1 MQPPAG
7 GPIGDMK
14 RIVILLE
21 EKWNTD
27 SLPDAAAAVR
37 AFREY
42 GFDTDLW
49 ILGEKDKFTGEQPS
63 AEQPSTE
70 REDAKKED
78 AEQEAA
84 GAVPGSYDTLY
95 MADSARLLR
104 QLAEAGAAFCAYSH
118 GGNSGSLNGNAGEDL
133 SAAEYILMEPQ
144 WVDKDSLVKIWQR
157 QRNIPWTILE
167 TERCI
172 VREFVPEDTDALYDL
187 YDEEA
192 RRFLEPPSGN
202 RSLEREILTSYIRRV
217 YRLCGYG
224 HWAVICKN
232 TGELIGR
239 MGFAFPPSPG
249 PMREPAT
256 TAGELGPERE
266 TAQQTPAQAVEESAA
281 EDPAAEDPVPVYD
294 PVPDA
299 MFGYLVRSDRRRQG
313 ITREVGA
320 AILQY
325 GFKKLGFTAIGAD
338 AAVSNTVSDK
348 ILRNFSFIP
357 VAEVQKQRYYIL
369 HETNWARCPARKAQG
384 RQD

>member
-1 MQPPAG
+1 
-7 GPIGDMK
+7 MK

-21 EKWNTD
+21 EKWHTE

-37 AFREY
+37 TYQEY
-42 GFDTDLW
+42 SFDTDLW
-49 ILGEKDKFTGEQPS
+49 ILEEQDRITGEQS
-63 AEQPSTE
+63 AIPHEPTSDTVT
-70 REDAKKED
+70 
-78 AEQEAA
+78 
-84 GAVPGSYDTLY
+84 GPNGPHSSILSPGVADTLFI
-95 MADSARLLR
+95 ADSARLLR

-118 GGNSGSLNGNAGEDL
+118 GGNSGEDL

-144 WVDKDSLVKIWQR
+144 WVDEDSLVKIWQR

-167 TERCI
+167 TERCV
-172 VREFVPEDTDALYDL
+172 VREFVPEDTDALYEL

-202 RSLEREILTSYIRRV
+202 RPLEREILTSYIRRV

-224 HWAVICKN
+224 HWAVICKK

-249 PMREPAT
+249 PERAGAEKQTETEQQSEAADAENPA
-256 TAGELGPERE
+256 
-266 TAQQTPAQAVEESAA
+266 
-281 EDPAAEDPVPVYD
+281 PVCD

-325 GFKKLGFTAIGAD
+325 GFEKLGFTAIGAD

-369 HETNWARCPARKAQG
+369 HGTDWDHCPAREAQS
-384 RQD
+384 RRD

>member
-1 MQPPAG
+1 
-7 GPIGDMK
+7 MK

-21 EKWNTD
+21 EKWHTE
-27 SLPDAAAAVR
+27 SLPDAATAVR
-37 AFREY
+37 AYQEY

-49 ILGEKDKFTGEQPS
+49 ILEEQDRITGEQS
-63 AEQPSTE
+63 AIPNEPTSDTVTGPNGPHSSILSPE
-70 REDAKKED
+70 VA
-78 AEQEAA
+78 
-84 GAVPGSYDTLY
+84 DTLFI
-95 MADSARLLR
+95 ADSARLLR
-104 QLAEAGAAFCAYSH
+104 QLADAGAAFCAYSH
-118 GGNSGSLNGNAGEDL
+118 GGNSGEDL

-144 WVDKDSLVKIWQR
+144 WVDEDSLVKIWQR

-192 RRFLEPPSGN
+192 KRFLEPPSRN

-224 HWAVICKN
+224 HWAVICKK

-239 MGFAFPPSPG
+239 MGFAFPPSP
-249 PMREPAT
+249 A
-256 TAGELGPERE
+256 
-266 TAQQTPAQAVEESAA
+266 
-281 EDPAAEDPVPVYD
+281 PVCD

-325 GFKKLGFTAIGAD
+325 GFEKLGFTAIGAD

-369 HETNWARCPARKAQG
+369 HGTDWDHCPAREAQS
-384 RQD
+384 RRD

>member
-1 MQPPAG
+1 
-7 GPIGDMK
+7 MK

-21 EKWNTD
+21 EKWHTE

-37 AFREY
+37 AYQEY

-49 ILGEKDKFTGEQPS
+49 ILEEQDRITGEQS
-63 AEQPSTE
+63 AIPHEPTSDTVT
-70 REDAKKED
+70 
-78 AEQEAA
+78 
-84 GAVPGSYDTLY
+84 GPNGPHSSILSPGVADTLFI
-95 MADSARLLR
+95 ADSARLLR
-104 QLAEAGAAFCAYSH
+104 QLADAGAAFCAYSH
-118 GGNSGSLNGNAGEDL
+118 GGNSGEDL

-144 WVDKDSLVKIWQR
+144 WVDEDSLVKIWQR

-167 TERCI
+167 TERCV
-172 VREFVPEDTDALYDL
+172 VREFVPEDTDALYEL

-202 RSLEREILTSYIRRV
+202 RPLEREILTSYIRRV

-224 HWAVICKN
+224 HWAVICKK

-239 MGFAFPPSPG
+239 MGFAFPPSP
-249 PMREPAT
+249 A
-256 TAGELGPERE
+256 
-266 TAQQTPAQAVEESAA
+266 
-281 EDPAAEDPVPVYD
+281 PVCD

-325 GFKKLGFTAIGAD
+325 GFEKLGFTAVGAD

-369 HETNWARCPARKAQG
+369 HGTDWDHCPAREAQS
-384 RQD
+384 RRD

>member
-1 MQPPAG
+1 
-7 GPIGDMK
+7 MK

-21 EKWNTD
+21 EKWHTE

-37 AFREY
+37 AYQEY

-49 ILGEKDKFTGEQPS
+49 ILEEQDRITGEQS
-63 AEQPSTE
+63 AIPHEPTSDTVT
-70 REDAKKED
+70 
-78 AEQEAA
+78 
-84 GAVPGSYDTLY
+84 GPNGPHSSILSPGVADTLFI
-95 MADSARLLR
+95 ADSARLLR

-118 GGNSGSLNGNAGEDL
+118 GGNSGEDL

-144 WVDKDSLVKIWQR
+144 WVDEDSLVKIWQR

-167 TERCI
+167 TERCV
-172 VREFVPEDTDALYDL
+172 VREFVPEDTDALYEL

-202 RSLEREILTSYIRRV
+202 RPLEREILTSYIRRV

-224 HWAVICKN
+224 HWAVICKK

-239 MGFAFPPSPG
+239 MGFAFPPSP
-249 PMREPAT
+249 A
-256 TAGELGPERE
+256 
-266 TAQQTPAQAVEESAA
+266 
-281 EDPAAEDPVPVYD
+281 PVCD

-325 GFKKLGFTAIGAD
+325 GFEKLGFTAIGAD

-369 HETNWARCPARKAQG
+369 HGTDWDHCPAREAQS
-384 RQD
+384 RRD

>member
-1 MQPPAG
+1 
-7 GPIGDMK
+7 MK

-21 EKWNTD
+21 EKWHTE

-37 AFREY
+37 AYQEY

-49 ILGEKDKFTGEQPS
+49 ILKEQDRITGEQS
-63 AEQPSTE
+63 AIPNEPTSDTVT
-70 REDAKKED
+70 
-78 AEQEAA
+78 
-84 GAVPGSYDTLY
+84 GPNGPHSSILSPGVADTLFI
-95 MADSARLLR
+95 ADSARLLR
-104 QLAEAGAAFCAYSH
+104 QLAEADAAFCAYSH
-118 GGNSGSLNGNAGEDL
+118 GGNSGEDL

-144 WVDKDSLVKIWQR
+144 WVDEDSLVKIWQR

-167 TERCI
+167 TERCV

-202 RSLEREILTSYIRRV
+202 RPLEREILTSYIRRV

-224 HWAVICKN
+224 HWAVICKK

-239 MGFAFPPSPG
+239 MGFAFPPSP
-249 PMREPAT
+249 A
-256 TAGELGPERE
+256 
-266 TAQQTPAQAVEESAA
+266 
-281 EDPAAEDPVPVYD
+281 PVCD

-325 GFKKLGFTAIGAD
+325 GFEKLGFTAVGAD

-369 HETNWARCPARKAQG
+369 HGTDWDHCPAREAQS
-384 RQD
+384 RRD

>member
-1 MQPPAG
+1 
-7 GPIGDMK
+7 MK
-14 RIVILLE
+14 RIVFLLE
-21 EKWNTD
+21 EKWHTE

-37 AFREY
+37 AYQEY

-49 ILGEKDKFTGEQPS
+49 ILEEQERITGEQSAIPHEPTSDTVTGPS
-63 AEQPSTE
+63 GPHSSILS
-70 REDAKKED
+70 
-78 AEQEAA
+78 
-84 GAVPGSYDTLY
+84 PGVADTLFI
-95 MADSARLLR
+95 ADSARLLR

-118 GGNSGSLNGNAGEDL
+118 GGNSGEDL

-144 WVDKDSLVKIWQR
+144 WVDEDSLVKIWQR

-192 RRFLEPPSGN
+192 KRFLEPPSRN

-224 HWAVICKN
+224 HWAVICKK

-239 MGFAFPPSPG
+239 MGFAFPPSP
-249 PMREPAT
+249 A
-256 TAGELGPERE
+256 
-266 TAQQTPAQAVEESAA
+266 
-281 EDPAAEDPVPVYD
+281 PVCD

-313 ITREVGA
+313 ITREAGA

-325 GFKKLGFTAIGAD
+325 GFEKLGFIAIGAD

-369 HETNWARCPARKAQG
+369 HGTDWDHCPAREAQS
-384 RQD
+384 RRD

>member
-1 MQPPAG
+1 
-7 GPIGDMK
+7 MK

-21 EKWNTD
+21 EKWHTE
-27 SLPDAAAAVR
+27 SLPDAATAVR
-37 AFREY
+37 AYQEY

-49 ILGEKDKFTGEQPS
+49 ILEEQDRITGERS
-63 AEQPSTE
+63 AIPNEPTSDTVTGPNGPHSSILSPE
-70 REDAKKED
+70 VA
-78 AEQEAA
+78 
-84 GAVPGSYDTLY
+84 DTLFI
-95 MADSARLLR
+95 ADSERLLR

-118 GGNSGSLNGNAGEDL
+118 GGNSGEDL

-144 WVDKDSLVKIWQR
+144 WVDENSLVKIWQR

-167 TERCI
+167 TERCV
-172 VREFVPEDTDALYDL
+172 VREFVPEDTDALYEL

-202 RSLEREILTSYIRRV
+202 RPLEREILTSYIRRV

-224 HWAVICKN
+224 HWAVICKK

-239 MGFAFPPSPG
+239 MGFAFPPSP
-249 PMREPAT
+249 A
-256 TAGELGPERE
+256 
-266 TAQQTPAQAVEESAA
+266 
-281 EDPAAEDPVPVYD
+281 PVCD

-325 GFKKLGFTAIGAD
+325 GFEKLGFTAIGAD

-369 HETNWARCPARKAQG
+369 HGTDWDHCPAREAQS
-384 RQD
+384 RRD

>member
-1 MQPPAG
+1 
-7 GPIGDMK
+7 MK

-21 EKWNTD
+21 EKWHTE

-37 AFREY
+37 AYQEY

-49 ILGEKDKFTGEQPS
+49 ILEEQERITGEQS
-63 AEQPSTE
+63 AMPHEPTSDNVTEQNGPHSSILS
-70 REDAKKED
+70 
-78 AEQEAA
+78 
-84 GAVPGSYDTLY
+84 PGVADTLFI
-95 MADSARLLR
+95 ADSERLLR

-118 GGNSGSLNGNAGEDL
+118 GGNSGEDL

-144 WVDKDSLVKIWQR
+144 WVDEDSLVKIWQR

-167 TERCI
+167 TERCV

-192 RRFLEPPSGN
+192 KRFLEPPSRN

-224 HWAVICKN
+224 HWAVICKK

-239 MGFAFPPSPG
+239 MGFAFPPSP
-249 PMREPAT
+249 A
-256 TAGELGPERE
+256 
-266 TAQQTPAQAVEESAA
+266 
-281 EDPAAEDPVPVYD
+281 PVCD

-325 GFKKLGFTAIGAD
+325 GFEKLGFIAIGAD

-369 HETNWARCPARKAQG
+369 HGTDWDHCPAREAQS
-384 RQD
+384 RRD

>member
-1 MQPPAG
+1 
-7 GPIGDMK
+7 MK

-21 EKWNTD
+21 EKWHTE

-37 AFREY
+37 AYQEY

-49 ILGEKDKFTGEQPS
+49 ILEEQDRITGEQS
-63 AEQPSTE
+63 AIPHEPTSDTVTEQNGPHSSILS
-70 REDAKKED
+70 
-78 AEQEAA
+78 
-84 GAVPGSYDTLY
+84 PGVADTLFI
-95 MADSARLLR
+95 ADSERLLR
-104 QLAEAGAAFCAYSH
+104 QLAEACAAFCAYSH
-118 GGNSGSLNGNAGEDL
+118 GGNSGEDL

-144 WVDKDSLVKIWQR
+144 WVDEDSLVKIWQR

-167 TERCI
+167 TERCV
-172 VREFVPEDTDALYDL
+172 VREFVPEDTDALYEL

-202 RSLEREILTSYIRRV
+202 RPLEREILTSYIRRV

-224 HWAVICKN
+224 HWAVICKK

-239 MGFAFPPSPG
+239 MGFAFPPSP
-249 PMREPAT
+249 A
-256 TAGELGPERE
+256 
-266 TAQQTPAQAVEESAA
+266 
-281 EDPAAEDPVPVYD
+281 PVCD

-313 ITREVGA
+313 ITREAGA

-325 GFKKLGFTAIGAD
+325 GFEKLGFTAVGAD

-369 HETNWARCPARKAQG
+369 HGTDWDHCPAREAQS
-384 RQD
+384 RRD

>member
-1 MQPPAG
+1 
-7 GPIGDMK
+7 MK

-21 EKWNTD
+21 EKWHTE

-37 AFREY
+37 AYQEY

-49 ILGEKDKFTGEQPS
+49 ILEEQDRITGEQS
-63 AEQPSTE
+63 AIPNEPTSDTVTGPNGPHSSILSPE
-70 REDAKKED
+70 VA
-78 AEQEAA
+78 
-84 GAVPGSYDTLY
+84 DTLFI
-95 MADSARLLR
+95 ADSARLLR
-104 QLAEAGAAFCAYSH
+104 QLADAGAAFCAYSH
-118 GGNSGSLNGNAGEDL
+118 GGNSGEDL

-144 WVDKDSLVKIWQR
+144 WVDEDSLVKIWQR

-192 RRFLEPPSGN
+192 KRFLEPPSRN

-224 HWAVICKN
+224 HWAVICKK

-239 MGFAFPPSPG
+239 MGFAFPPSP
-249 PMREPAT
+249 A
-256 TAGELGPERE
+256 
-266 TAQQTPAQAVEESAA
+266 
-281 EDPAAEDPVPVYD
+281 PVCD

-325 GFKKLGFTAIGAD
+325 GFEKLGFTAIGAD

-369 HETNWARCPARKAQG
+369 HGTDWDHCPAREAQS
-384 RQD
+384 RRD

>member
-1 MQPPAG
+1 
-7 GPIGDMK
+7 MK

-21 EKWNTD
+21 EKWHTE
-27 SLPDAAAAVR
+27 SLPDAATAVR
-37 AFREY
+37 AYQEY

-49 ILGEKDKFTGEQPS
+49 ILEEQDRITGEQS
-63 AEQPSTE
+63 AIPNEPTSDTVTGPNGPHSSILSPE
-70 REDAKKED
+70 VA
-78 AEQEAA
+78 
-84 GAVPGSYDTLY
+84 DTLFI
-95 MADSARLLR
+95 ADSERLLR

-118 GGNSGSLNGNAGEDL
+118 GGNSGEDL
-133 SAAEYILMEPQ
+133 SAAKYILMEPQ
-144 WVDKDSLVKIWQR
+144 WVDEDSLVKIWQR

-167 TERCI
+167 TERCV
-172 VREFVPEDTDALYDL
+172 VREFVPEDTDALYEL

-202 RSLEREILTSYIRRV
+202 RPLEREILTSYIRRV

-224 HWAVICKN
+224 HWAVICKK

-239 MGFAFPPSPG
+239 MGFAFPPSP
-249 PMREPAT
+249 A
-256 TAGELGPERE
+256 
-266 TAQQTPAQAVEESAA
+266 
-281 EDPAAEDPVPVYD
+281 PVCD

-325 GFKKLGFTAIGAD
+325 GFEKLGFTAIGAD

-369 HETNWARCPARKAQG
+369 HGTDWDHCPAREAQS
-384 RQD
+384 RRD

>member
-1 MQPPAG
+1 
-7 GPIGDMK
+7 MK
-14 RIVILLE
+14 RIVFLLE
-21 EKWNTD
+21 EKWHTE

-42 GFDTDLW
+42 GFDADLW
-49 ILGEKDKFTGEQPS
+49 ILGE
-63 AEQPSTE
+63 
-70 REDAKKED
+70 
-78 AEQEAA
+78 QEAA
-84 GAVPGSYDTLY
+84 DAVPGSCDTLFI
-95 MADSARLLR
+95 ADSARLLR
-104 QLAEAGAAFCAYSH
+104 QLAEAGKAFCAYSH
-118 GGNSGSLNGNAGEDL
+118 SGNSGSQSGNSGSQSGKSGSHSGNSGEDL

-144 WVDKDSLVKIWQR
+144 WVDRDSLVKIWQR

-172 VREFVPEDTDALYDL
+172 VREFVPEDIDALYDL

-192 RRFLEPPSGN
+192 RRFLEPPSRN

-224 HWAVICKN
+224 HWAVISKN

-239 MGFAFPPSPG
+239 MGFAFPSSPG
-249 PMREPAT
+249 PE
-256 TAGELGPERE
+256 GG
-266 TAQQTPAQAVEESAA
+266 PAQH
-281 EDPAAEDPVPVYD
+281 PVYD
-294 PVPDA
+294 PAPDA

-325 GFKKLGFTAIGAD
+325 GFEKLGFTAIGAD
-338 AAVSNTVSDK
+338 AAVSNTASDK
-348 ILRNFSFIP
+348 ILRLFSFIP

-369 HETNWARCPARKAQG
+369 HETDWDHCPARDAQNG
-384 RQD
+384 AAGTN

>member
-1 MQPPAG
+1 
-7 GPIGDMK
+7 MK

-21 EKWNTD
+21 EKWHTE

-37 AFREY
+37 AYQEY

-49 ILGEKDKFTGEQPS
+49 ILEEQDRITGEQS
-63 AEQPSTE
+63 AIPNEPTSDTVTGPNGPHSSILSPE
-70 REDAKKED
+70 VA
-78 AEQEAA
+78 
-84 GAVPGSYDTLY
+84 DTLFI
-95 MADSARLLR
+95 ADSERLLR

-118 GGNSGSLNGNAGEDL
+118 GGNSGEDL

-144 WVDKDSLVKIWQR
+144 WVDEDSLVKIWQR

-167 TERCI
+167 TERCV
-172 VREFVPEDTDALYDL
+172 VREFVPEDTDALYEL

-202 RSLEREILTSYIRRV
+202 RPLEREILTSYIRRV

-224 HWAVICKN
+224 HWAVICKK

-239 MGFAFPPSPG
+239 MGFAFPPSP
-249 PMREPAT
+249 A
-256 TAGELGPERE
+256 
-266 TAQQTPAQAVEESAA
+266 
-281 EDPAAEDPVPVYD
+281 PVCD

-313 ITREVGA
+313 ITREAGA

-325 GFKKLGFTAIGAD
+325 GFEKLGFTAIGAD

-369 HETNWARCPARKAQG
+369 HGTDWDHCPAREAQS
-384 RQD
+384 RRD

>member
-1 MQPPAG
+1 
-7 GPIGDMK
+7 MK

-21 EKWNTD
+21 EKWHTA

-37 AFREY
+37 AYQEY

-49 ILGEKDKFTGEQPS
+49 ILEEQDRITGEQS
-63 AEQPSTE
+63 AIPYKTTSDTVTGPNGPHSSILSPEV
-70 REDAKKED
+70 A
-78 AEQEAA
+78 
-84 GAVPGSYDTLY
+84 DTLFI
-95 MADSARLLR
+95 ADSARLLR
-104 QLAEAGAAFCAYSH
+104 QLADAGAAFCAYSH
-118 GGNSGSLNGNAGEDL
+118 GGNSGEDL

-144 WVDKDSLVKIWQR
+144 WVDEDSLVKIWQR

-192 RRFLEPPSGN
+192 KRFLEPPSRN
-202 RSLEREILTSYIRRV
+202 RSMEREILTSYIRRV

-224 HWAVICKN
+224 HWAVICKK

-249 PMREPAT
+249 PERAGAEMEQQSEAADAENPA
-256 TAGELGPERE
+256 
-266 TAQQTPAQAVEESAA
+266 
-281 EDPAAEDPVPVYD
+281 PVCD

-325 GFKKLGFTAIGAD
+325 GFEKLGFTAIGAD

-369 HETNWARCPARKAQG
+369 HGTDWDHCPAREAQS
-384 RQD
+384 RRD

>member
-1 MQPPAG
+1 
-7 GPIGDMK
+7 MK

-21 EKWNTD
+21 EKWHTE

-37 AFREY
+37 TYQEY
-42 GFDTDLW
+42 SFDTDLW
-49 ILGEKDKFTGEQPS
+49 ILEEQDRITGEQS
-63 AEQPSTE
+63 AIPHEPTSDTVT
-70 REDAKKED
+70 
-78 AEQEAA
+78 
-84 GAVPGSYDTLY
+84 GPNGPHSSILSPGVADTLFI
-95 MADSARLLR
+95 ADSARLLR
-104 QLAEAGAAFCAYSH
+104 QLAEADAAFCAYSH
-118 GGNSGSLNGNAGEDL
+118 GGNSGEDL

-144 WVDKDSLVKIWQR
+144 WVDEDSLVKIWQR

-167 TERCI
+167 TERCV
-172 VREFVPEDTDALYDL
+172 VREFVPEDTDALYEL

-202 RSLEREILTSYIRRV
+202 RPLEREILTSYIRRV

-224 HWAVICKN
+224 HWAVICKK

-239 MGFAFPPSPG
+239 MGFAFPPSP
-249 PMREPAT
+249 A
-256 TAGELGPERE
+256 
-266 TAQQTPAQAVEESAA
+266 
-281 EDPAAEDPVPVYD
+281 PVCD

-325 GFKKLGFTAIGAD
+325 GFEKLGFTAVGAD

-369 HETNWARCPARKAQG
+369 HGTDWDHCPAREAQS
-384 RQD
+384 RRD

>member
-1 MQPPAG
+1 
-7 GPIGDMK
+7 MK

-21 EKWNTD
+21 EKWHTE

-37 AFREY
+37 AYQEY

-49 ILGEKDKFTGEQPS
+49 ILEEQDRITGEQS
-63 AEQPSTE
+63 AIPNEPTSDTVTGPNGPHSSILSPE
-70 REDAKKED
+70 VA
-78 AEQEAA
+78 
-84 GAVPGSYDTLY
+84 DTLFI
-95 MADSARLLR
+95 ADSARLLR
-104 QLAEAGAAFCAYSH
+104 QLADAGAAFCAYSH
-118 GGNSGSLNGNAGEDL
+118 GGNSGEDL

-144 WVDKDSLVKIWQR
+144 WVDEDSLVKIWQR

-167 TERCI
+167 TERCV
-172 VREFVPEDTDALYDL
+172 VREFVPEDTDALYEL

-202 RSLEREILTSYIRRV
+202 RPLEREILTSYIRRV

-224 HWAVICKN
+224 HWAVICKK

-239 MGFAFPPSPG
+239 MGFAFPPSP
-249 PMREPAT
+249 A
-256 TAGELGPERE
+256 
-266 TAQQTPAQAVEESAA
+266 
-281 EDPAAEDPVPVYD
+281 PVCD

-313 ITREVGA
+313 ITREAGA

-325 GFKKLGFTAIGAD
+325 GFEKLGFTAVGAD

-369 HETNWARCPARKAQG
+369 HGTDWDHCPAREAQS
-384 RQD
+384 RRD

>member
-1 MQPPAG
+1 
-7 GPIGDMK
+7 MK

-21 EKWNTD
+21 EKWHTE
-27 SLPDAAAAVR
+27 SLPDAATAVR
-37 AFREY
+37 AYQEY

-49 ILGEKDKFTGEQPS
+49 ILEEQDRITGEQS
-63 AEQPSTE
+63 AIPNEPTSDTVTGPNGPHSSILSPE
-70 REDAKKED
+70 VA
-78 AEQEAA
+78 
-84 GAVPGSYDTLY
+84 DTLFI
-95 MADSARLLR
+95 ADSARLLR
-104 QLAEAGAAFCAYSH
+104 QLADAGAAFCAYSH
-118 GGNSGSLNGNAGEDL
+118 GGNSGEDL

-144 WVDKDSLVKIWQR
+144 WVDEDSLVKIWQR

-167 TERCI
+167 TERCV
-172 VREFVPEDTDALYDL
+172 VREFVPEDTDALYEL

-202 RSLEREILTSYIRRV
+202 RPLEREILTSYIRRV

-224 HWAVICKN
+224 HWAVICKK

-239 MGFAFPPSPG
+239 MGFAFPPSP
-249 PMREPAT
+249 A
-256 TAGELGPERE
+256 
-266 TAQQTPAQAVEESAA
+266 
-281 EDPAAEDPVPVYD
+281 PVYD

-325 GFKKLGFTAIGAD
+325 GFEKLGFTAIGAD

-369 HETNWARCPARKAQG
+369 HETDWNRRPARDAQS
-384 RQD
+384 RRD

>member
-1 MQPPAG
+1 
-7 GPIGDMK
+7 MK

-21 EKWNTD
+21 EKWHTE

-37 AFREY
+37 TYQEY
-42 GFDTDLW
+42 SFDTDLW
-49 ILGEKDKFTGEQPS
+49 ILEEQDRITGEQS
-63 AEQPSTE
+63 AIPHEPTSDTVT
-70 REDAKKED
+70 
-78 AEQEAA
+78 
-84 GAVPGSYDTLY
+84 GPNGPHSSILSPGVADTLFI
-95 MADSARLLR
+95 ADSARLLR

-118 GGNSGSLNGNAGEDL
+118 GGNSGEDL

-144 WVDKDSLVKIWQR
+144 WVDEDSLVKIWQR

-167 TERCI
+167 TERCV
-172 VREFVPEDTDALYDL
+172 VREFVPEDTDALYEL

-202 RSLEREILTSYIRRV
+202 RPLEREILTSYIRRV

-224 HWAVICKN
+224 HWAVICKK

-239 MGFAFPPSPG
+239 MGFAFPPSP
-249 PMREPAT
+249 A
-256 TAGELGPERE
+256 
-266 TAQQTPAQAVEESAA
+266 
-281 EDPAAEDPVPVYD
+281 PVCD

-325 GFKKLGFTAIGAD
+325 GFEKLGFTAIGAD

-369 HETNWARCPARKAQG
+369 HGTDWDHCPAREAQS
-384 RQD
+384 RRD

>member
-1 MQPPAG
+1 
-7 GPIGDMK
+7 MK

-21 EKWNTD
+21 EKWHTE

-37 AFREY
+37 AYQEY

-49 ILGEKDKFTGEQPS
+49 ILEEQDRITGEQS
-63 AEQPSTE
+63 AIPNEPTSDTVT
-70 REDAKKED
+70 
-78 AEQEAA
+78 
-84 GAVPGSYDTLY
+84 GPNGPHSSILSPGVADTLFI
-95 MADSARLLR
+95 ADSARLLR
-104 QLAEAGAAFCAYSH
+104 QLAEADAAFCAYSH
-118 GGNSGSLNGNAGEDL
+118 GGNSGEDL

-144 WVDKDSLVKIWQR
+144 WVDEDSLVKIWQR

-167 TERCI
+167 TERCV
-172 VREFVPEDTDALYDL
+172 VREFVPEDTDALYEL

-202 RSLEREILTSYIRRV
+202 RPLEREILTSYIRRV

-224 HWAVICKN
+224 HWAVICKK

-239 MGFAFPPSPG
+239 MGFAFPPSP
-249 PMREPAT
+249 A
-256 TAGELGPERE
+256 
-266 TAQQTPAQAVEESAA
+266 
-281 EDPAAEDPVPVYD
+281 PVCD

-325 GFKKLGFTAIGAD
+325 GFEKLGFTAVGAD

-369 HETNWARCPARKAQG
+369 HGTDWDHCPAREAQS
-384 RQD
+384 RRD

>member
-1 MQPPAG
+1 
-7 GPIGDMK
+7 MK

-21 EKWNTD
+21 EKWHTE

-37 AFREY
+37 AYQEY

-49 ILGEKDKFTGEQPS
+49 ILEEQDRITGEQS
-63 AEQPSTE
+63 AIPNEPTSDTVTGPNGPHSSILSPE
-70 REDAKKED
+70 VA
-78 AEQEAA
+78 
-84 GAVPGSYDTLY
+84 DTLFI
-95 MADSARLLR
+95 ADSARLLR
-104 QLAEAGAAFCAYSH
+104 QLADAGAAFCAYSH
-118 GGNSGSLNGNAGEDL
+118 GGNSGEDL

-144 WVDKDSLVKIWQR
+144 WVDEDSLVKIWQR

-167 TERCI
+167 TERCV
-172 VREFVPEDTDALYDL
+172 VREFVPEDTDALYEL

-202 RSLEREILTSYIRRV
+202 RPLEREILTSYIRRV

-224 HWAVICKN
+224 HWAVICKK

-239 MGFAFPPSPG
+239 MGFAFPPSP
-249 PMREPAT
+249 A
-256 TAGELGPERE
+256 
-266 TAQQTPAQAVEESAA
+266 
-281 EDPAAEDPVPVYD
+281 PVCD

-313 ITREVGA
+313 ITREAGA

-325 GFKKLGFTAIGAD
+325 GFEKLGFTAIGAD

-369 HETNWARCPARKAQG
+369 HGTDWDHCPAREAQS
-384 RQD
+384 RRD

>member
-1 MQPPAG
+1 
-7 GPIGDMK
+7 MK

-21 EKWNTD
+21 EKWHTE

-37 AFREY
+37 AYQEY

-49 ILGEKDKFTGEQPS
+49 ILKEQDRITGEQS
-63 AEQPSTE
+63 AIPNEPTSDTVTGPNGPHSSILSPE
-70 REDAKKED
+70 VA
-78 AEQEAA
+78 
-84 GAVPGSYDTLY
+84 DTLFI
-95 MADSARLLR
+95 ADSARLLR
-104 QLAEAGAAFCAYSH
+104 QLADAGAAFCAYSH
-118 GGNSGSLNGNAGEDL
+118 GGNSGEDL

-144 WVDKDSLVKIWQR
+144 WVDEDSLVKIWQR

-172 VREFVPEDTDALYDL
+172 VREFVPEDTDALYEL

-202 RSLEREILTSYIRRV
+202 RPLEREILTSYIRRV

-224 HWAVICKN
+224 HWAVICKK

-239 MGFAFPPSPG
+239 MGFAFPPSP
-249 PMREPAT
+249 A
-256 TAGELGPERE
+256 
-266 TAQQTPAQAVEESAA
+266 
-281 EDPAAEDPVPVYD
+281 PVCD

-313 ITREVGA
+313 ITREAGA

-325 GFKKLGFTAIGAD
+325 GFEKLGFTAIGAD

-369 HETNWARCPARKAQG
+369 HGTDWDHCPAREAQS
-384 RQD
+384 RRD

>member
-1 MQPPAG
+1 
-7 GPIGDMK
+7 MK

-21 EKWNTD
+21 EKWHTE
-27 SLPDAAAAVR
+27 SLPDAATAVR
-37 AFREY
+37 AYQEY

-49 ILGEKDKFTGEQPS
+49 ILEEQDRITGEQS
-63 AEQPSTE
+63 AIPNEPTSDTVTGPNGPHSSILSPE
-70 REDAKKED
+70 VA
-78 AEQEAA
+78 
-84 GAVPGSYDTLY
+84 DTLFI
-95 MADSARLLR
+95 ADSERLLR

-118 GGNSGSLNGNAGEDL
+118 GGNSGEDL

-144 WVDKDSLVKIWQR
+144 WVDEDSLVKIWQR

-167 TERCI
+167 TERCV

-192 RRFLEPPSGN
+192 KRFLEPPSGN
-202 RSLEREILTSYIRRV
+202 RPLEREILTSYIRRV

-224 HWAVICKN
+224 HWAVICKK

-239 MGFAFPPSPG
+239 MGFAFPPSP
-249 PMREPAT
+249 A
-256 TAGELGPERE
+256 
-266 TAQQTPAQAVEESAA
+266 
-281 EDPAAEDPVPVYD
+281 PVCD

-325 GFKKLGFTAIGAD
+325 GFEKLGFTAIGAD

-369 HETNWARCPARKAQG
+369 HGTDWDHCPAREAQS
-384 RQD
+384 RRD

>member
-1 MQPPAG
+1 
-7 GPIGDMK
+7 MK

-21 EKWNTD
+21 EKWHTE

-37 AFREY
+37 AYQES

-49 ILGEKDKFTGEQPS
+49 ILEEQDRITGEQS
-63 AEQPSTE
+63 AIPNEPTSDTVTGPNGPHSSILSPE
-70 REDAKKED
+70 VA
-78 AEQEAA
+78 
-84 GAVPGSYDTLY
+84 DTLFI
-95 MADSARLLR
+95 ADSERLLR

-118 GGNSGSLNGNAGEDL
+118 GGNSGEDL

-144 WVDKDSLVKIWQR
+144 WVDEDSLVKIWQR

-167 TERCI
+167 TERCV
-172 VREFVPEDTDALYDL
+172 VREFVPEDTDALYEL

-202 RSLEREILTSYIRRV
+202 RPLEREILTSYIRRV

-224 HWAVICKN
+224 HWAVICKK

-239 MGFAFPPSPG
+239 MGFAFPPSP
-249 PMREPAT
+249 A
-256 TAGELGPERE
+256 
-266 TAQQTPAQAVEESAA
+266 
-281 EDPAAEDPVPVYD
+281 PVCD

-313 ITREVGA
+313 ITREAGA

-325 GFKKLGFTAIGAD
+325 GFEKLGFTAIGAD

-369 HETNWARCPARKAQG
+369 HGTDWDHCPAREAQS
-384 RQD
+384 RRD

>member
-1 MQPPAG
+1 
-7 GPIGDMK
+7 MK

-21 EKWNTD
+21 EKWHTE

-37 AFREY
+37 TYQEY
-42 GFDTDLW
+42 SFDTDLW
-49 ILGEKDKFTGEQPS
+49 ILEEQDRITGEQS
-63 AEQPSTE
+63 AIPHEPTSDTVTEQNGPHSSILS
-70 REDAKKED
+70 
-78 AEQEAA
+78 
-84 GAVPGSYDTLY
+84 PGVADTLFI
-95 MADSARLLR
+95 ADSERLLR
-104 QLAEAGAAFCAYSH
+104 QLADAGAAFCAYSH
-118 GGNSGSLNGNAGEDL
+118 GGNSGEDL

-144 WVDKDSLVKIWQR
+144 WVDEDSLVKIWQR

-167 TERCI
+167 TERCV

-192 RRFLEPPSGN
+192 KRFLEPPSRN

-224 HWAVICKN
+224 HWAVICKK

-239 MGFAFPPSPG
+239 MGFAFPPSP
-249 PMREPAT
+249 A
-256 TAGELGPERE
+256 
-266 TAQQTPAQAVEESAA
+266 
-281 EDPAAEDPVPVYD
+281 PVCD

-325 GFKKLGFTAIGAD
+325 GFEKLGFTAIGAD

-369 HETNWARCPARKAQG
+369 HGTDWDHCPAREAQS
-384 RQD
+384 RRD

>member
-1 MQPPAG
+1 
-7 GPIGDMK
+7 MK

-21 EKWNTD
+21 EKWHTE
-27 SLPDAAAAVR
+27 SLPDAATAVR
-37 AFREY
+37 AYQEY

-49 ILGEKDKFTGEQPS
+49 ILEEQDRITGEQS
-63 AEQPSTE
+63 AIPNEPTSDTVTGPNGPHSSILSSE
-70 REDAKKED
+70 VA
-78 AEQEAA
+78 
-84 GAVPGSYDTLY
+84 DTLFI
-95 MADSARLLR
+95 ADSERLLR

-118 GGNSGSLNGNAGEDL
+118 GGNSGEDL

-144 WVDKDSLVKIWQR
+144 WVDEDSLVKIWQR

-167 TERCI
+167 TERCV

-192 RRFLEPPSGN
+192 KRFLEPPSGN
-202 RSLEREILTSYIRRV
+202 RPLEREILTSYIRRV

-224 HWAVICKN
+224 HWAVICKK

-239 MGFAFPPSPG
+239 MGFAFPPSP
-249 PMREPAT
+249 A
-256 TAGELGPERE
+256 
-266 TAQQTPAQAVEESAA
+266 
-281 EDPAAEDPVPVYD
+281 PVCD

-325 GFKKLGFTAIGAD
+325 GFEKLGFTAIGAD

-369 HETNWARCPARKAQG
+369 HGTDWDHCPAREAQS
-384 RQD
+384 RRD

>member
-1 MQPPAG
+1 
-7 GPIGDMK
+7 MK

-21 EKWNTD
+21 EKWHTE
-27 SLPDAAAAVR
+27 SLPDAATAVR
-37 AFREY
+37 AYQEY

-49 ILGEKDKFTGEQPS
+49 ILEEQDRITGEQS
-63 AEQPSTE
+63 AIPNEPTSDTVTGPNGPHSSILSPE
-70 REDAKKED
+70 VA
-78 AEQEAA
+78 
-84 GAVPGSYDTLY
+84 DTLFI
-95 MADSARLLR
+95 ADSARLLR
-104 QLAEAGAAFCAYSH
+104 QLADAGAAFCAYSH
-118 GGNSGSLNGNAGEDL
+118 GGNSGEDL

-144 WVDKDSLVKIWQR
+144 WVDEDSLVKIWQR

-167 TERCI
+167 TERCV
-172 VREFVPEDTDALYDL
+172 VREFVPEDTDALYEL

-202 RSLEREILTSYIRRV
+202 RPLEREILTSYIRRV

-224 HWAVICKN
+224 HWAVICKK

-239 MGFAFPPSPG
+239 MGFAFPPSP
-249 PMREPAT
+249 A
-256 TAGELGPERE
+256 
-266 TAQQTPAQAVEESAA
+266 
-281 EDPAAEDPVPVYD
+281 PVCD

-325 GFKKLGFTAIGAD
+325 GFEKLGFTAIGAD

-369 HETNWARCPARKAQG
+369 HGTDWDHCPAREAQS
-384 RQD
+384 RRD

>member
-1 MQPPAG
+1 
-7 GPIGDMK
+7 MK

-21 EKWNTD
+21 EKWHTE
-27 SLPDAAAAVR
+27 SLPDAATAVR
-37 AFREY
+37 AYQEY

-49 ILGEKDKFTGEQPS
+49 ILEEQDRITGEQS
-63 AEQPSTE
+63 AIPNEPTSDTVTGPNGPHSSILSSE
-70 REDAKKED
+70 VA
-78 AEQEAA
+78 
-84 GAVPGSYDTLY
+84 DTLFI
-95 MADSARLLR
+95 ADSARLLR

-118 GGNSGSLNGNAGEDL
+118 GGNSGEDL

-144 WVDKDSLVKIWQR
+144 WVDEDSLVKIWQR

-167 TERCI
+167 TERCV

-192 RRFLEPPSGN
+192 KRFLEPPSGN
-202 RSLEREILTSYIRRV
+202 RPLEREILTSYIRRV

-224 HWAVICKN
+224 HWAVICKK

-239 MGFAFPPSPG
+239 MGFAFPPSP
-249 PMREPAT
+249 A
-256 TAGELGPERE
+256 
-266 TAQQTPAQAVEESAA
+266 
-281 EDPAAEDPVPVYD
+281 PVCD

-325 GFKKLGFTAIGAD
+325 GFEKLGFTAIGAD

-369 HETNWARCPARKAQG
+369 HGTDWDHCPAREAQS
-384 RQD
+384 RRD

>member
-1 MQPPAG
+1 
-7 GPIGDMK
+7 MK
-14 RIVILLE
+14 RIVFLLE
-21 EKWNTD
+21 EKWHTE

-42 GFDTDLW
+42 GFDADLW
-49 ILGEKDKFTGEQPS
+49 ILGE
-63 AEQPSTE
+63 
-70 REDAKKED
+70 
-78 AEQEAA
+78 QEAA
-84 GAVPGSYDTLY
+84 DAVPGSCDTLFI
-95 MADSARLLR
+95 ADSARLLR
-104 QLAEAGAAFCAYSH
+104 QLAEAGKAFCAYSH
-118 GGNSGSLNGNAGEDL
+118 SGNSGSQSGNSGSQIGKSGSHSGNSGEDL

-144 WVDKDSLVKIWQR
+144 WVDRDSLVKIWQR

-172 VREFVPEDTDALYDL
+172 VREFVPEDIDALYDL

-192 RRFLEPPSGN
+192 RRFLEPPSRN

-224 HWAVICKN
+224 HWAVICKK

-239 MGFAFPPSPG
+239 MGFAFPPSP
-249 PMREPAT
+249 A
-256 TAGELGPERE
+256 
-266 TAQQTPAQAVEESAA
+266 
-281 EDPAAEDPVPVYD
+281 PVCD

-313 ITREVGA
+313 ITREAGA

-325 GFKKLGFTAIGAD
+325 GFEKLGFTAVGAD

-369 HETNWARCPARKAQG
+369 HGTDWDHCPAREAQS
-384 RQD
+384 RRD

>member
-1 MQPPAG
+1 
-7 GPIGDMK
+7 MK

-21 EKWNTD
+21 EKWHTE

-37 AFREY
+37 AYQEY

-49 ILGEKDKFTGEQPS
+49 ILEEQDRITGEQS
-63 AEQPSTE
+63 AIPNEPTSDTVTGPNGPHSSILSPE
-70 REDAKKED
+70 VA
-78 AEQEAA
+78 
-84 GAVPGSYDTLY
+84 DTLFI
-95 MADSARLLR
+95 ADSERLLR

-118 GGNSGSLNGNAGEDL
+118 GGNSGEDL

-144 WVDKDSLVKIWQR
+144 WVDEDSLVKIWQR

-167 TERCI
+167 TERCV
-172 VREFVPEDTDALYDL
+172 VREFVPEDTDALYEL

-202 RSLEREILTSYIRRV
+202 RPLEREILTSYIRRV

-224 HWAVICKN
+224 HWAVICKK

-239 MGFAFPPSPG
+239 MGFAFPPSP
-249 PMREPAT
+249 A
-256 TAGELGPERE
+256 
-266 TAQQTPAQAVEESAA
+266 
-281 EDPAAEDPVPVYD
+281 PVCD

-313 ITREVGA
+313 ITREAGA

-325 GFKKLGFTAIGAD
+325 GFEKLGFTVIGAD

-369 HETNWARCPARKAQG
+369 HGTDWDHCPALEAQS
-384 RQD
+384 RRD

>member
-1 MQPPAG
+1 
-7 GPIGDMK
+7 MK

-21 EKWNTD
+21 EKWHTE
-27 SLPDAAAAVR
+27 SLPDAATAVR
-37 AFREY
+37 AYQEY

-49 ILGEKDKFTGEQPS
+49 ILEEQDRITGERS
-63 AEQPSTE
+63 AIPNEPTSDTVTGPNGPHSSILSPE
-70 REDAKKED
+70 VA
-78 AEQEAA
+78 
-84 GAVPGSYDTLY
+84 DTLFI
-95 MADSARLLR
+95 ADSERLLR

-118 GGNSGSLNGNAGEDL
+118 GGNSGEDL

-144 WVDKDSLVKIWQR
+144 WVDEDSLVKIWQR

-167 TERCI
+167 TERCV
-172 VREFVPEDTDALYDL
+172 VREFVPEDTDALYEL

-202 RSLEREILTSYIRRV
+202 RPLEREILTSYIRRV

-224 HWAVICKN
+224 HWAVICKK

-239 MGFAFPPSPG
+239 MGFAFPPSP
-249 PMREPAT
+249 A
-256 TAGELGPERE
+256 
-266 TAQQTPAQAVEESAA
+266 
-281 EDPAAEDPVPVYD
+281 PVCD

-325 GFKKLGFTAIGAD
+325 GFEKLGFTAIGAD

-369 HETNWARCPARKAQG
+369 HGTDWDHCPAREAQS
-384 RQD
+384 RRD

>member
-1 MQPPAG
+1 MTEQN
-7 GPIGDMK
+7 GPHSS
-14 RIVILLE
+14 IL
-21 EKWNTD
+21 
-27 SLPDAAAAVR
+27 S
-37 AFREY
+37 
-42 GFDTDLW
+42 
-49 ILGEKDKFTGEQPS
+49 
-63 AEQPSTE
+63 
-70 REDAKKED
+70 
-78 AEQEAA
+78 
-84 GAVPGSYDTLY
+84 PGVADTLFI
-95 MADSARLLR
+95 ADSERLLR
-104 QLAEAGAAFCAYSH
+104 QLAEACAAFCAYSH
-118 GGNSGSLNGNAGEDL
+118 GGNSGEDL

-144 WVDKDSLVKIWQR
+144 WVDEDSLVKIWQR

-167 TERCI
+167 TERCV
-172 VREFVPEDTDALYDL
+172 VREFVPEDTDALYEL

-202 RSLEREILTSYIRRV
+202 RPLEREILTSYIRRV

-224 HWAVICKN
+224 HWAVICKK

-239 MGFAFPPSPG
+239 MGFAFPPSP
-249 PMREPAT
+249 A
-256 TAGELGPERE
+256 
-266 TAQQTPAQAVEESAA
+266 
-281 EDPAAEDPVPVYD
+281 PVCD

-325 GFKKLGFTAIGAD
+325 GFEKLGFTAIGAD

-369 HETNWARCPARKAQG
+369 HGTDWDHCPAREAQS
-384 RQD
+384 RRD

>member
-1 MQPPAG
+1 
-7 GPIGDMK
+7 MK

-21 EKWNTD
+21 EKWHTE
-27 SLPDAAAAVR
+27 SLPDAATAVR
-37 AFREY
+37 AYQEY

-49 ILGEKDKFTGEQPS
+49 ILEEQDRITGEQS
-63 AEQPSTE
+63 AIPNEPTSDTVTGPNGPHSSILSPE
-70 REDAKKED
+70 VA
-78 AEQEAA
+78 
-84 GAVPGSYDTLY
+84 DTLFI
-95 MADSARLLR
+95 ADSARLLR
-104 QLAEAGAAFCAYSH
+104 QLADAGAAFCAYSH
-118 GGNSGSLNGNAGEDL
+118 GGNSGEDL

-144 WVDKDSLVKIWQR
+144 WVDEDSLVKIWQR

-167 TERCI
+167 TERCV

-249 PMREPAT
+249 PIREPAQLAPASET
-256 TAGELGPERE
+256 FAEEPGPARDP
-266 TAQQTPAQAVEESAA
+266 AQQTPAQAAEES
-281 EDPAAEDPVPVYD
+281 AAEDPVPVYD

-325 GFKKLGFTAIGAD
+325 GFEKLGFTAIGAD

-369 HETNWARCPARKAQG
+369 HGTDWDHCPAREAQS
-384 RQD
+384 RRD